1 MIEVKMFGMKLEEIP
16 DSHLTKISNNNVKS
30 VDLSM
35 NNIPTMK
42 NL

>member
-1 MIEVKMFGMKLEEIP
+1 MIEAKMFGMKLEEIP
-16 DSHLTKISNNNVKS
+16 DSHLTKISNNIKS

-35 NNIPTMK
+35 NNIATMK